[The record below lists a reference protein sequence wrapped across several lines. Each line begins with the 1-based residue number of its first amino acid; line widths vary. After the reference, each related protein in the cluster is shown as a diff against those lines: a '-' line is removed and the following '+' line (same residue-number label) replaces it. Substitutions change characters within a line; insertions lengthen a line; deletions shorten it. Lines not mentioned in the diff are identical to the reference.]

1 MDSFHNRSL
10 NETGIELSSSGSV
23 TDVTLT
29 WSVAAKIGYLVGL
42 SLVVVTGNSLVIVAV
57 VRVAALHKVT
67 NFFLVS
73 LASADLLMG
82 VFTIPLFI
90 VWMLRQDM
98 FAASVSCNVVL
109 LSCLFVSVSS
119 QANVIVVTAER
130 YCAVCHPFQH
140 RRLFFSRPDVVR
152 KTICAVWILSGV
164 FSGLSIMAVNKERA
178 TCSYYDY
185 FDKNFLLVSVILGV
199 FVPFAVICGLNV
211 RILYKVHN
219 SGLFQRDMYQA
230 CKQRRNSIVTLSS
243 KATKMVLIVCFL
255 FLLGWTPFFIVVVVH
270 SFCPTCHLRQALDLI
285 LLFAFTNSAWN
296 PMIYGLCN
304 KMFRRAYK
312 RVLTFQLSRADS
324 SSREAKFVLVCGKPS
339 ISFDSQCAENT
350 C

>member
-1 MDSFHNRSL
+1 MEVVDINVSS
-10 NETGIELSSSGSV
+10 NETLRKSYGNGTVDLKLS
-23 TDVTLT
+23 LHL
-29 WSVAAKIGYLVGL
+29 AAKISYLIAL
-42 SLVVVTGNSLVIVAV
+42 SLIIVIGNSLVIVSV
-57 VRVAALHKVT
+57 VRVTALHKVT

-119 QANVIVVTAER
+119 QANVMVVTMER
-130 YCAVCHPFQH
+130 FYAVSYPFQH
-140 RRLFFSRPDVVR
+140 RQLFRARRGIVR
-152 KTICAVWILSGV
+152 NTISAVWILSGV

-199 FVPFAVICGLNV
+199 FVPFAVLCGLNV
-211 RILYKVHN
+211 KILSKVH
-219 SGLFQRDMYQA
+219 SSSLFQQDMYRPCERPINPQF
-230 CKQRRNSIVTLSS
+230 RRRSSVLTLSS
-243 KATKMVLIVCFL
+243 KATKMVLAICFL

-270 SFCPTCHLRQALDLI
+270 SFCPTCHLRQTLDFS
-285 LLFAFTNSAWN
+285 LLFAFSNSAWN
-296 PMIYGLCN
+296 PIVYGLCN
-304 KMFRRAYK
+304 KNFRQAYMS
-312 RVLTFQLSRADS
+312 VLTAGMSRLPKRKS
-324 SSREAKFVLVCGKPS
+324 SSGEQNLHCPQTRH
-339 ISFDSQCAENT
+339 DH
-350 C
+350 